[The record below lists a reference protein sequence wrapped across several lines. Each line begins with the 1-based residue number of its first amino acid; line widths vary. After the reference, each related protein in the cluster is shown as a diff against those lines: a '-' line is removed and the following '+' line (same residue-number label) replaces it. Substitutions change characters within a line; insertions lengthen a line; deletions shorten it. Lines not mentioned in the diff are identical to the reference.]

1 MKLSELEPG
10 NRAVVTELRCGE
22 GLNRRL
28 TDLGM
33 TPGLEIACL
42 HRAPGGTPAAYE
54 IRGAAIALR
63 LSDAQ
68 NIYVEAL
75 P

>member
-10 NRAVVTELRCGE
+10 NRAVVTELRCGD

-28 TDLGM
+28 SDLGM
-33 TPGLEIACL
+33 TPGLEIECL
-42 HRAPGGTPAAYE
+42 HRAPGGTPSAYE

-63 LSDAQ
+63 RRDTQ
-68 NIYVEAL
+68 NIDVEAL